1 MCIEAV
7 RIEPLSLMY
16 VHDHFKMQ
24 EICNEAVKENPY
36 TLRFVPDL
44 FKTPEMCEMGVEED
58 QLSLDLLITLIPKRY
73 LMMQWGEIL
82 LPWSVSLISL

>member
-1 MCIEAV
+1 
-7 RIEPLSLMY
+7 MY

-58 QLSLDLLITLIPKRY
+58 QLSLDLLITLIHKRY
-73 LMMQWGEIL
+73 LMMQWGETL
-82 LPWSVSLISL
+82 LP